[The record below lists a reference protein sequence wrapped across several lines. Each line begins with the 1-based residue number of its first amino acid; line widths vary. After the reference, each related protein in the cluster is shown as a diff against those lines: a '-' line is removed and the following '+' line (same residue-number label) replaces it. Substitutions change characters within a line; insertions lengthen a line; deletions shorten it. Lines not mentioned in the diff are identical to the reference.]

1 MNKWIVA
8 VALVLMSCSLVMAKD
23 VTIKG
28 IPDEIADKQIYE
40 WVSVLIERA
49 ENQKVNQI
57 EAVKTA
63 VTTAEANI
71 DTFRKA
77 NTLTAKFEKPKE
89 VEEVKEL

>member
-1 MNKWIVA
+1 MD
-8 VALVLMSCSLVMAKD
+8 LE
-23 VTIKG
+23 IKG
-28 IPDEIADKQIYE
+28 IPDGITEANVKE
-40 WVSVLIERA
+40 WVAVLVERF

-63 VTTAEANI
+63 VTTAQTNI